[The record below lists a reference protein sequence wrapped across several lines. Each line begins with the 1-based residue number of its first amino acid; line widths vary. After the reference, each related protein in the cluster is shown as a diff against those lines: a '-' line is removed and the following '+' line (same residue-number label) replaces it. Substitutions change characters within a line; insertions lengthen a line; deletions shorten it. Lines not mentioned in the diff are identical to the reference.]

1 MENLNIRIQDE
12 LEYIVSYPFE
22 EDDAQLSSLVS
33 NWKVQYNISTINTPL
48 SNSIAIDRNIIVALR
63 KL

>member
-48 SNSIAIDRNIIVALR
+48 SNSIAIDLSLIHI
-63 KL
+63 